1 MIGPALLFLILPS
14 QLLGDHGNHFGPYHW
29 FSYGIDLNRDGL
41 LTARELFAA
50 ITEELRNL
58 RTQPVKDDTCK
69 DFEEKFDKD
78 GNNKIDPQELNSL
91 YLKFHHLL
99 TMFIRGDFDGYGLM
113 KFGYFVEVALP
124 RLGLSLN
131 QMNQMILDTIKTG
144 HGFSNLSLDK
154 FMQFVLNT

>member
-1 MIGPALLFLILPS
+1 MVGPVLLLLILPS
-14 QLLGDHGNHFGPYHW
+14 QILGDHGHDFGPAHW
-29 FSYGIDLNRDGL
+29 FRYGIDLNHDGL
-41 LTARELFAA
+41 LNARELCSA

-58 RTQPVKDDTCK
+58 RTQPVTDETCK

-91 YLKFHHLL
+91 YLKFHQLL
-99 TMFIRGDFDGYGLM
+99 TMFIRGDFDGFGLM

-131 QMNQMILDTIKTG
+131 QINQMILITCKSG
-144 HGFSNLSLDK
+144 HGFTNLSLDK
-154 FMQFVLNT
+154 FMQLVLNV